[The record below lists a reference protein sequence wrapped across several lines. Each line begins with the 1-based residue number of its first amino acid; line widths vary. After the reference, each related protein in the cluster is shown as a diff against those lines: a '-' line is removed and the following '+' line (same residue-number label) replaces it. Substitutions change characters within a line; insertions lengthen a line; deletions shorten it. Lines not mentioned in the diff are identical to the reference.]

1 MGWIEILEIGGMI
14 ITVLLLI
21 LIFKELKKSI
31 KQSNDGK
38 QSDKCDLD

>member
-1 MGWIEILEIGGMI
+1 MSWIGILEIGGVI

-21 LIFKELKKSI
+21 LIFRELKKSI
-31 KQSNDGK
+31 KESNEGK